1 MLFWDDRSG
10 APQTVDLG
18 AIQPGRFRR
27 VSRGRQGSNGLRS
40 LCREGGKHADAK
52 PLKGFGG
59 GGVVEIIRNHKGD
72 TFRVVYTVRLA
83 DAVYVLHAFQKKSKT
98 GRETP
103 KADVDMIER
112 RMREA
117 ERISEGERR

>member
-1 MLFWDDRSG
+1 MSRSR
-10 APQTVDLG
+10 AANIPNVAQ
-18 AIQPGRFRR
+18 Q
-27 VSRGRQGSNGLRS
+27 
-40 LCREGGKHADAK
+40 GGKHSDAK

-59 GGVVEIIRNHKGD
+59 AGVVEIIRNHKGD
-72 TFRVVYTVRLA
+72 AFRVVYTVRLA

-103 KADVDMIER
+103 KADIDMIER